1 MRIATFNIENL
12 DDAPID
18 PEDADRE
25 PSFEERAAILRPQL
39 LRLRA
44 DILCLQEV
52 HGQDVDEGPR
62 RLRALE
68 TLLQG
73 TPYAGYELRSTMLA
87 NGRDVERFRNL
98 VTLIKPG
105 MSFVQSREILHDF
118 APRPQYNYV
127 TDPDEDRVRDITW
140 ERPVLYT
147 EILTGDGT
155 PIHVLNVHYKS
166 KRPTNIAGQT
176 FPRQTFKWRTSA
188 GWAEGFFISSM
199 KRVGA
204 ALETRIFVDQI
215 ITDNPGAH
223 VVVCGDM
230 NAETWEVPMQALRGE
245 VADTQNPDLAAFT
258 LYPCEET
265 VPEDKRFS
273 LYHHGQKNMLDHL
286 LVSQSMICCYR
297 GTEIHNEIV
306 RDESV
311 AFAFDKK
318 FPSSD
323 HAPVV
328 AEFDLPAMP
337 VA

>member
-1 MRIATFNIENL
+1 
-12 DDAPID
+12 
-18 PEDADRE
+18 
-25 PSFEERAAILRPQL
+25 
-39 LRLRA
+39 
-44 DILCLQEV
+44 
-52 HGQDVDEGPR
+52 
-62 RLRALE
+62 
-68 TLLQG
+68 
-73 TPYAGYELRSTMLA
+73 
-87 NGRDVERFRNL
+87 
-98 VTLIKPG
+98 
-105 MSFVQSREILHDF
+105 
-118 APRPQYNYV
+118 
-127 TDPDEDRVRDITW
+127 VRDITW
-140 ERPVLYT
+140 ERPLFYT
-147 EILTGDGT
+147 EIRMEDGT

-176 FPRQTFKWRTSA
+176 FPGQSFKWRSSA
-188 GWAEGFFISSM
+188 AWAEGFFISSM

-204 ALETRIFVDQI
+204 ALETRIFVDEI
-215 ITDNPGAH
+215 IRETPGAH

-245 VADTQNPDLAAFT
+245 VADTQNPDLQAFT

-265 VPEDKRFS
+265 VPADKRFS
-273 LYHHGQKNMLDHL
+273 LFHLGQKNMLDHL

-328 AEFDLPAMP
+328 AEFDLEPDVTA
-337 VA
+337 